1 MGVNSPIMK
10 IVYSLLIALVV
21 LVLAS
26 CKKDSIHY
34 ADDFGDSRRAWQ
46 AFRDSA
52 HNSYRYKVVSGSWVG
67 TGLET
72 IISVQAGK
80 VVGRSFKYTA
90 RIKNAPIAT
99 VRERVENESQLN
111 SHQEGAKTIT
121 LDEVYQEAKDNWLK
135 KRDDA
140 DTYFEA
146 RNNGKIS
153 TAGYVPH
160 GCADDCFTGITI
172 TLIEAI

>member
-90 RIKNAPIAT
+90 RINNAPITT
-99 VRERVENESQLN
+99 VREWVENESQLN

-121 LDEVYQEAKDNWLK
+121 LDEVYQEAKNNWLK
-135 KRDDA
+135 KGTMQTPISRQETMARSPRQVMFHTDA
-140 DTYFEA
+140 
-146 RNNGKIS
+146 
-153 TAGYVPH
+153 P
-160 GCADDCFTGITI
+160 TI
-172 TLIEAI
+172 ALRVLPLR